1 MYTREAMAIR
11 SKIIGVLLRNARIK
25 AGKSRKDC
33 AAVLGCSPDT
43 ISRFEYGRKDITLP
57 QLEVLAYFFGLPITY
72 FWDKDAISEEEE
84 EMDRPVDE
92 IMTIRRKIIG
102 VLLRQARLD
111 AGKSQKQCAE
121 ALSCSAERVSQ
132 YERGQ
137 KDIPL
142 PELEALADFLDV
154 PITHFLDEQTAP
166 LSREAPKGSGAAVP
180 RGVETLAELPPDVRD
195 FISNPTN
202 VLYIRIAM
210 KLSTLSVDALR
221 QIAETL
227 LDITF

>member
-1 MYTREAMAIR
+1 MAIR
-11 SKIIGVLLRNARIK
+11 SKIIGVLLRNARTQS
-25 AGKSRKDC
+25 GKSQKDC
-33 AAVLGCSPDT
+33 AAVLDCSPYM
-43 ISRFEYGRKDITLP
+43 ISQFEYGRKDITLP
-57 QLEVLAYFFGLPITY
+57 QLEVLAYFLGLPIAY
-72 FWDKDAISEEEE
+72 FWDKDAISEEE

-121 ALSCSAERVSQ
+121 ALSRSAKRISQ

-137 KDIPL
+137 RDIPL
-142 PELEALADFLDV
+142 PELETLADFLEV
-154 PITHFLDEQTAP
+154 PITHFLDEQTSP
-166 LSREAPKGSGAAVP
+166 LSREAPEGRVVGA
-180 RGVETLAELPPDVRD
+180 LAELPPDVKD
-195 FISNPTN
+195 FVSNPIN

>member
-11 SKIIGVLLRNARIK
+11 SKIIGVLLRNARMK

-33 AAVLGCSPDT
+33 AAVLGCSPGT
-43 ISRFEYGRKDITLP
+43 ISQLEYGRKDITLP
-57 QLEVLAYFFGLPITY
+57 QLEVLAYFLGLPITY
-72 FWDKDAISEEEE
+72 FWDEDVILEEEE
-84 EMDRPVDE
+84 IDRPVDE
-92 IMTIRRKIIG
+92 IMTIRHKIIG

-111 AGKSQKQCAE
+111 ASKSQKQCAQ
-121 ALSCSAERVSQ
+121 ALNCSAGRISQ

-137 KDIPL
+137 RGIPL

-154 PITHFLDEQTAP
+154 SITHFLDEQTAP
-166 LSREAPKGSGAAVP
+166 LSKEAPKGIDM
-180 RGVETLAELPPDVRD
+180 ETFAELPPDVRD
-195 FISNPTN
+195 FVSNPTN
-202 VLYIRIAM
+202 ALYIRIAM
-210 KLSTLSVDALR
+210 KLSTLSVDVLR

>member
-25 AGKSRKDC
+25 AGKSQKDC

-43 ISRFEYGRKDITLP
+43 ISRFEYGHKDITLP
-57 QLEVLAYFFGLPITY
+57 KLEVLAYFLGLPITY
-72 FWDKDAISEEEE
+72 FWDKDAISEQED
-84 EMDRPVDE
+84 MDQSVDE

-111 AGKSQKQCAE
+111 AGKSQKQCAK
-121 ALSCSAERVSQ
+121 ALSCSAERISK

-137 KDIPL
+137 RDIPL

-154 PITHFLDEQTAP
+154 PMTHFLDEQTTL
-166 LSREAPKGSGAAVP
+166 LSKEAPKGKS
-180 RGVETLAELPPDVRD
+180 VETFAELPPNVKD

-202 VLYIRIAM
+202 ALYIQIAM
-210 KLSTLSVDALR
+210 KLSTLSVDVLR

>member
-25 AGKSRKDC
+25 VGKSQKDC
-33 AAVLGCSPDT
+33 AAVISCSPHM
-43 ISRFEYGRKDITLP
+43 ISQFEHGHKDITLP
-57 QLEVLAYFFGLPITY
+57 QLEVLAYFLGLPINY
-72 FWDKDAISEEEE
+72 FWDKDAISEEE

-102 VLLRQARLD
+102 VLLRQARLE

-121 ALSCSAERVSQ
+121 ALSCSAGRISQ

-137 KDIPL
+137 RDIPL
-142 PELEALADFLDV
+142 PELEALADFLDA
-154 PITHFLDEQTAP
+154 PITHFLEEQTT
-166 LSREAPKGSGAAVP
+166 SISKETPKGE
-180 RGVETLAELPPDVRD
+180 GVETFAELPPDVRD
-195 FISNPTN
+195 FVSNPTN
-202 VLYIRIAM
+202 ALYIRIAM
-210 KLSTLSVDALR
+210 RLSTLSVDALR

>member
-1 MYTREAMAIR
+1 MVTREAMAIR
-11 SKIIGVLLRNARIK
+11 SKIIGVLLRNARTT

-72 FWDKDAISEEEE
+72 FWDTDAIPEEEE
-84 EMDRPVDE
+84 IDQPIDE

-111 AGKSQKQCAE
+111 AGKSQRQCAE
-121 ALSCSAERVSQ
+121 ALSCSADRISH
-132 YERGQ
+132 YERGMR
-137 KDIPL
+137 DIPL

-154 PITHFLDEQTAP
+154 PITHFLDEQTTP
-166 LSREAPKGSGAAVP
+166 LGGEAPKEVKGA
-180 RGVETLAELPPDVRD
+180 ETFDELPPDVRD
-195 FISNPTN
+195 FVSNPTN
-202 VLYIRIAM
+202 VLYLRIAM

>member
-1 MYTREAMAIR
+1 MVIR
-11 SKIIGVLLRNARIK
+11 SKIIGVLLRSARTR
-25 AGKSRKDC
+25 AGKSRRDC

-57 QLEVLAYFFGLPITY
+57 QLEMLAYFLGLPITY
-72 FWDKDAISEEEE
+72 FWDEDAIPEEE
-84 EMDRPVDE
+84 EMDRSGDE

-102 VLLRQARLD
+102 VLLRQVRLD
-111 AGKSQKQCAE
+111 AGKSQKQCAK
-121 ALSCSAERVSQ
+121 ALSCSAGRISL

-137 KDIPL
+137 RDIPL

-154 PITHFLDEQTAP
+154 PITHFLDEQTTP
-166 LSREAPKGSGAAVP
+166 LISREAPKG
-180 RGVETLAELPPDVRD
+180 RGVETFAELPPDVRD
-195 FISNPTN
+195 FVSNPTN
-202 VLYIRIAM
+202 VLYIQIAM
-210 KLSTLSVDALR
+210 KLSTLSVDVLR

>member
-11 SKIIGVLLRNARIK
+11 SKIVGVLLRNARTR
-25 AGKSRKDC
+25 AGKSQKDC

-43 ISRFEYGRKDITLP
+43 ISQFEYGRKDITLP
-57 QLEVLAYFFGLPITY
+57 QLEMLAYFLGLPITY
-72 FWDKDAISEEEE
+72 FWDKDAIPEEE
-84 EMDRPVDE
+84 EMDQSLDE
-92 IMTIRRKIIG
+92 VMTIRCKIIG

-111 AGKSQKQCAE
+111 AGKSQKQCAD
-121 ALSCSAERVSQ
+121 ALSCSAGRISQ

-137 KDIPL
+137 RDIPL

-154 PITHFLDEQTAP
+154 PITHFLDEQTTP
-166 LSREAPKGSGAAVP
+166 PSKEAAKG
-180 RGVETLAELPPDVRD
+180 RDVETLTELPPDVRD
-195 FISNPTN
+195 FVSNPTN
-202 VLYIRIAM
+202 ALYIRIAM
-210 KLSTLSVDALR
+210 KLSTLSVDTLR

>member
-11 SKIIGVLLRNARIK
+11 SKIIGVLLRNARIR

-57 QLEVLAYFFGLPITY
+57 QLEVLAYFLGLPITY
-72 FWDKDAISEEEE
+72 FWDKNAIPEEEE
-84 EMDRPVDE
+84 EIERPVDE

-102 VLLRQARLD
+102 VLLRQARLN

-121 ALSCSAERVSQ
+121 ALSCPVDRISQ

-137 KDIPL
+137 RDIPL
-142 PELEALADFLDV
+142 PELEALADFLEV
-154 PITHFLDEQTAP
+154 PITYFLDEQAAP
-166 LSREAPKGSGAAVP
+166 LSTETPTRV
-180 RGVETLAELPPDVRD
+180 GVETLAELPPDVRD
-195 FISNPTN
+195 FVSNPTN